1 MKLEEIM
8 YEIIALDL
16 KDELFKEMQRLEDLD
31 PYKYKD
37 YEFLIKTAFDNIKQK
52 NNESI

>member
-8 YEIIALDL
+8 YEIISLNL
-16 KDELFKEMQRLEDLD
+16 KDELFDEMRLLEETD
-31 PYKYKD
+31 PHKYKD

-52 NNESI
+52 YNESI